1 MYFLTPRF
9 ATTKAMMLTAL
20 LMLFASSLTTT
31 AKAQAG
37 CAVDTLQYSAGPQDS
52 MFRFLPRSPSDS
64 IPCLP
69 KLYPVDDICNWFYI
83 PDGYAAI
90 NLYGLPAGNHA
101 SLQIFQGCNLL
112 AFEAIDTFDANG
124 SYITANFQGN
134 IFRVC
139 ADAGTFLF
147 YRLIPT
153 SQVPGLTPFLNIDT
167 LCGPTSIAPP
177 ANRAARDPG
186 PWIDLSGRRYD
197 THPPAGI
204 ILYDV
209 GRRRKIVLLE

>member
-1 MYFLTPRF
+1 MHFLKPRF
-9 ATTKAMMLTAL
+9 TTTKAMMLTVL

-37 CAVDTLQYSAGPQDS
+37 CAVDTLQYNAGPQDS
-52 MFRFLPRSPSDS
+52 MFWILHRSPVDS

-69 KLYPVDDICNWFYI
+69 RLYPVDDICNWFHI

-90 NLYGLPAGNHA
+90 NLYGLPYGNHA

-124 SYITANFQGN
+124 SYITANFQN
-134 IFRVC
+134 NTLRIC
-139 ADAGTFLF
+139 ADSGSITF
-147 YRLIPT
+147 YRLIPA
-153 SQVPGLTPFLNIDT
+153 SQVPGLTPFLDIDT
-167 LCGPTSIAPP
+167 LCGPASIAPS
-177 ANRAARDPG
+177 ANTARDPY
-186 PWIDLSGRRYD
+186 PWIDMSGRRYD
-197 THPPAGI
+197 TRPPYGV

-209 GRRRKIVLLE
+209 GKRRKIVLLE